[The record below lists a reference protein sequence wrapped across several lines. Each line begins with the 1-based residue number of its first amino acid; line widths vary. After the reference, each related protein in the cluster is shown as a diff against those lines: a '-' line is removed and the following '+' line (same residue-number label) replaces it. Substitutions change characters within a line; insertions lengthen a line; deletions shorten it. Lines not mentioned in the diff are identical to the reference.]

1 MGKRQA
7 IKNIKRV
14 SCRFDMDV
22 PEERRAWQ
30 ILQGNYREPP
40 DGKKQDYTS
49 IIAKAMIGH
58 YDREEETH
66 LTNEEL
72 LAKIQ
77 ESIRK
82 EVAEIRKS
90 LPQMLYPMMYPY
102 MPMAVPGMQTDT
114 PTTEKLEQMEIQTK
128 VPESE
133 ELNEAALD
141 FMDSFMADD
150 GVQWCPAL

>member
-49 IIAKAMIGH
+49 IIAKAMVG
-58 YDREEETH
+58 YFDREEEAH
-66 LTNEEL
+66 LTHEEL

-77 ESIRK
+77 EGIRQ
-82 EVAEIRKS
+82 EAAEIKKCF
-90 LPQMLYPMMYPY
+90 PQTPYPMMYPY
-102 MPMAVPGMQTDT
+102 MPMAMPGMQAEAVKTGKTGQAGEQIKT
-114 PTTEKLEQMEIQTK
+114 PET
-128 VPESE
+128 E

-141 FMDSFMADD
+141 FMDSFM
-150 GVQWCPAL
+150 GG

>member
-14 SCRFDMDV
+14 SCRFDMDI
-22 PEERRAWQ
+22 PDERRAWQ
-30 ILQGNYREPP
+30 ILQGNYQEPP

-58 YDREEETH
+58 YDRKEENH

-72 LAKIQ
+72 LVKIQ
-77 ESIRK
+77 ESIQR
-82 EVAEIRKS
+82 EAAEIKKS
-90 LPQMLYPMMYPY
+90 FPQTPYPMMYPY
-102 MPMAVPGMQTDT
+102 MPMAMPGMQADT
-114 PTTEKLEQMEIQTK
+114 AKAEKPDPMEAQAK
-128 VPESE
+128 APEPE

-141 FMDSFMADD
+141 FMDSFM
-150 GVQWCPAL
+150 GG

>member
-30 ILQGNYREPP
+30 ILQGNYQEPL

-49 IIAKAMIGH
+49 IIAKAMVG
-58 YDREEETH
+58 YFDREEEAH
-66 LTNEEL
+66 LTHEEL

-77 ESIRK
+77 EGIRQ
-82 EVAEIRKS
+82 ETAEIKKCFP
-90 LPQMLYPMMYPY
+90 LTPYPMVYPY
-102 MPMAVPGMQTDT
+102 MPMAMPGMQEETVKTGKTGQQIKT
-114 PTTEKLEQMEIQTK
+114 PET
-128 VPESE
+128 E

-141 FMDSFMADD
+141 FMDSFM
-150 GVQWCPAL
+150 GG

>member
-30 ILQGNYREPP
+30 ILQGNYQEPP

-49 IIAKAMIGH
+49 IIAKAMIGY
-58 YDREEETH
+58 YDRKEENH
-66 LTNEEL
+66 LTHEEL

-77 ESIRK
+77 ESIQR
-82 EVAEIRKS
+82 EAAEIKKS
-90 LPQMLYPMMYPY
+90 FPQTPYPMMYPY
-102 MPMAVPGMQTDT
+102 MPMAMPGMQTET
-114 PTTEKLEQMEIQTK
+114 VKTEKAEQVETQTK
-128 VPESE
+128 MPETE

-141 FMDSFMADD
+141 FMDSFM
-150 GVQWCPAL
+150 GG

>member
-1 MGKRQA
+1 MKKRQT

-30 ILQGNYREPP
+30 ILQGNYQEPP

-58 YDREEETH
+58 YDRKEETH

-72 LAKIQ
+72 LAKVQ
-77 ESIRK
+77 ESIQR
-82 EVAEIRKS
+82 EAEEIKKNFTQT
-90 LPQMLYPMMYPY
+90 PFPMMYPY
-102 MPMAVPGMQTDT
+102 MTIPSPGMQIAAVQ
-114 PTTEKLEQMEIQTK
+114 PEKQEQEQTETQQNEEII
-128 VPESE
+128 
-133 ELNEAALD
+133 NDAALD
-141 FMDSFMADD
+141 FMDSFM
-150 GVQWCPAL
+150 G

>member
-30 ILQGNYREPP
+30 ILQGSYQEPP

-49 IIAKAMIGH
+49 IIAKAMTG
-58 YDREEETH
+58 YYGREETTSLTH
-66 LTNEEL
+66 EEL
-72 LAKIQ
+72 LAKMREIIQ
-77 ESIRK
+77 REA
-82 EVAEIRKS
+82 AEIKKCF
-90 LPQMLYPMMYPY
+90 PQTPYPMMYPY
-102 MPMAVPGMQTDT
+102 MPMAVPGMQTET
-114 PTTEKLEQMEIQTK
+114 ARAVETGQVEAQTETLGT
-128 VPESE
+128 E

-141 FMDSFMADD
+141 FMDSFM
-150 GVQWCPAL
+150 GG

>member
-30 ILQGNYREPP
+30 ILQGSYREPP

-58 YDREEETH
+58 YGREEENRLTH
-66 LTNEEL
+66 EEL

-77 ESIRK
+77 ESIQR
-82 EVAEIRKS
+82 EAAEIKKCF
-90 LPQMLYPMMYPY
+90 PQMSYPMMYPY
-102 MPMAVPGMQTDT
+102 MPMAVQGMQAETAKT
-114 PTTEKLEQMEIQTK
+114 VETERVEAQT
-128 VPESE
+128 ETLGTE

-141 FMDSFMADD
+141 FMDSFM
-150 GVQWCPAL
+150 GG

>member
-30 ILQGNYREPP
+30 ILQGNYQEPP

-49 IIAKAMIGH
+49 IIAKAMIGY
-58 YDREEETH
+58 YDRKEEND

-72 LAKIQ
+72 LAIIQ
-77 ESIRK
+77 ESIQR
-82 EVAEIRKS
+82 EAAEIKKS
-90 LPQMLYPMMYPY
+90 FPQTPYPMMYPY
-102 MPMAVPGMQTDT
+102 MPMAMPGMQAEIAKA
-114 PTTEKLEQMEIQTK
+114 EKPEQMET
-128 VPESE
+128 
-133 ELNEAALD
+133 
-141 FMDSFMADD
+141 
-150 GVQWCPAL
+150 

>member
-77 ESIRK
+77 ESIWK
-82 EVAEIRKS
+82 EAEGIKKNI
-90 LPQMLYPMMYPY
+90 PQAPFPMMYPY
-102 MPMAVPGMQTDT
+102 MPVLASGMQDAAAVQ
-114 PTTEKLEQMEIQTK
+114 PEKQAQGQAGIQQN
-128 VPESE
+128 E
-133 ELNEAALD
+133 ETINDAALD
-141 FMDSFMADD
+141 FMDSFM
-150 GVQWCPAL
+150 GG

>member
-30 ILQGNYREPP
+30 ILQGSYQEPP

-49 IIAKAMIGH
+49 IIAKALIGH
-58 YDREEETH
+58 YDRGEETR
-66 LTNEEL
+66 LTHGEL
-72 LAKIQ
+72 LAKVQ
-77 ESIRK
+77 ESIRR
-82 EVAEIRKS
+82 EAEEIS
-90 LPQMLYPMMYPY
+90 LAQTPFPMMYPY
-102 MPMAVPGMQTDT
+102 MPMAMPGMQTETAKAVETKQEEAQTET
-114 PTTEKLEQMEIQTK
+114 PGA
-128 VPESE
+128 E

-141 FMDSFMADD
+141 FMDSFM
-150 GVQWCPAL
+150 GG